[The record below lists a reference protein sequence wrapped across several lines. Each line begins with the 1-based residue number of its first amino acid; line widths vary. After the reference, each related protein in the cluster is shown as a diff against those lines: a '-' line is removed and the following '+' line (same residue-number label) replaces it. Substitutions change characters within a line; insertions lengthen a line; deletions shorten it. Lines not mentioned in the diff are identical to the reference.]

1 MLKDD
6 PEERNK
12 MKSKMLG
19 LTKMEL
25 SQRRNVQYRSQ
36 LLFEWDKKED
46 TSQGFIPI
54 LTELAHNRNKDIL
67 TTENMGSWKDKPFER
82 MEDRDWRIFR

>member
-6 PEERNK
+6 TEERNK
-12 MKSKMLG
+12 MKSKILG
-19 LTKMEL
+19 LTKVEL

-54 LTELAHNRNKDIL
+54 LTELAHKNKDIL
-67 TTENMGSWKDKPFER
+67 TTESMGSWKDKPFEK
-82 MEDRDWRIFR
+82 M